1 MSSSFT
7 TKRLQQMMQ
16 NRPLNNFHR
25 IYYRERVSF
34 VSPLANAIKLSYNI
48 AKNIFFFFKGAMSLE
63 WAGCHSQIS
72 NE

>member
-1 MSSSFT
+1 
-7 TKRLQQMMQ
+7 MMQ

-63 WAGCHSQIS
+63 
-72 NE
+72 